1 LEKKS
6 ILYNH
11 YEKTLN
17 LPFTKFEDLD
27 ILKIDLSL
35 KLDMWKTLRDWQ
47 NLTSGWIDSKFTEI
61 NVKEIKE
68 KADFYT
74 KIV

>member
-1 LEKKS
+1 
-6 ILYNH
+6 LYNH
-11 YEKTLN
+11 YEGTLG
-17 LPFTKFEDLD
+17 LPYTKFEDLE
-27 ILKIDLSL
+27 ILKKDLSL
-35 KLDMWKTLRDWQ
+35 KLSMWRALKEWET
-47 NLTSGWIDSKFTEI
+47 LTSVWIDSKFTEI

>member
-1 LEKKS
+1 MWRA
-6 ILYNH
+6 
-11 YEKTLN
+11 
-17 LPFTKFEDLD
+17 
-27 ILKIDLSL
+27 LKE
-35 KLDMWKTLRDWQ
+35 WET
-47 NLTSGWIDSKFTEI
+47 LTSVWIDSKFTEI